1 MDRTNRNDRISTIP
15 MQKERLSAYERA
27 RTYIL
32 NKNAGMP
39 PMEAK
44 KKAGIPPQKSV
55 SKIESTA
62 VYKRAERDLL
72 LALRGEGID
81 EKYIAKRI
89 KAMIDDKTHT
99 LSFGKKVKMSKVSS
113 HVGKGLE
120 LLAKVRGDFEPL
132 KIQPVDP
139 IRQMSMQELAEALEE
154 AKKEGTLNADFIPT
168 LAKG

>member
-1 MDRTNRNDRISTIP
+1 MGRTNKNVRISITP

-32 NKNAGMP
+32 NKNAGMTSI
-39 PMEAK
+39 EAK

-62 VYKRAERDLL
+62 VYKRAEKDLIF
-72 LALRGEGID
+72 ALREEGVN

-89 KAMIDDKTHT
+89 KAMIDDETHT
-99 LSFGKKVKMSKVSS
+99 LSFGKKIKMSKVSS
-113 HVGKGLE
+113 NTGKGLE

-132 KIQPVDP
+132 KIQPINP
-139 IRQMSMQELAEALEE
+139 LRELSMQELAEALEE
-154 AKKEGTLNADFIPT
+154 AKKAGTLNADYMP
-168 LAKG
+168 LLSGS

>member
-1 MDRTNRNDRISTIP
+1 
-15 MQKERLSAYERA
+15 MQKQRLSSYERA

-32 NKNAGMP
+32 SRNAGASKGK
-39 PMEAK
+39 AK
-44 KKAGIPPQKSV
+44 ELSGIHPRMSIKTLQKT
-55 SKIESTA
+55 EG
-62 VYKRAERDLL
+62 YKRAEKDLI
-72 LALRGEGID
+72 LALRGEGVD

-89 KAMIDDKTHT
+89 KAMIDDETYV